1 MHNKYGKL
9 HSSKEKK
16 PNRRKDLK
24 HNNKLIK
31 NLHEILFDVNIF
43 NFFLHIN
50 DSLKNILFLK
60 FKKQKYQLIL
70 NYIILNNSLDEK
82 YNFGF
87 HDYSYLD
94 MCFQGFRID
103 MIQNYCSFGWEVFSW
118 MKTVSLEKNN
128 LGKC

>member
-43 NFFLHIN
+43 NFFLHIY
-50 DSLKNILFLK
+50 DFLKNILFLK
-60 FKKQKYQLIL
+60 FKKQNI
-70 NYIILNNSLDEK
+70 N
-82 YNFGF
+82 
-87 HDYSYLD
+87 
-94 MCFQGFRID
+94 
-103 MIQNYCSFGWEVFSW
+103 
-118 MKTVSLEKNN
+118 
-128 LGKC
+128 

>member
-31 NLHEILFDVNIF
+31 NLHEILFDVIIF

-50 DSLKNILFLK
+50 DSLKNIFFLK
-60 FKKQKYQLIL
+60 FKKQKYQLI
-70 NYIILNNSLDEK
+70 
-82 YNFGF
+82 F
-87 HDYSYLD
+87 
-94 MCFQGFRID
+94 
-103 MIQNYCSFGWEVFSW
+103 
-118 MKTVSLEKNN
+118 
-128 LGKC
+128 

>member
-43 NFFLHIN
+43 NFFLRIN

-70 NYIILNNSLDEK
+70 NY
-82 YNFGF
+82 
-87 HDYSYLD
+87 
-94 MCFQGFRID
+94 
-103 MIQNYCSFGWEVFSW
+103 
-118 MKTVSLEKNN
+118 
-128 LGKC
+128 